1 MRMSGAD
8 VSGEPTVR
16 MTRAELNAATR
27 QRIVDAAHHLLI
39 EQPYEEV
46 TLVGIAG
53 AARVSHQTVINHFES
68 KDGVI
73 LALLDAL
80 QQQSAATLS
89 RAHPGDIKA
98 AVKALVGTYERMG
111 DIVVGWL
118 SSNQHTGHGVQAAV
132 DARDYHQRWL
142 EEIFADALPD
152 DTVARRR
159 MIAGLKAATDV
170 YVWKRLRRDSRRSRA
185 ATEDIMGDLVCG
197 VLQGPYS

>member
-1 MRMSGAD
+1 MSGAD

-27 QRIVDAAHHLLI
+27 QRIVGAAHQLLN
-39 EQPYEEV
+39 EQPYEDV
-46 TLVGIAG
+46 TLVGIA
-53 AARVSHQTVINHFES
+53 AAAKLSHQTVINHFES

-73 LALLDAL
+73 LAVLDAL

-118 SSNQHTGHGVQAAV
+118 SANRHAEHGVQAAV
-132 DARDYHQRWL
+132 DARDYRQHWL
-142 EEIFADALPD
+142 EEMFADALPD

-159 MIAGLKAATDV
+159 MIAGLRAATDV
-170 YVWKRLRRDSRRSRA
+170 YVWKRLRRDSRRGRA

-197 VLQGPYS
+197 VLRGPYL